1 LQKLI
6 SSEEYEEN
14 NFWSFCLFVFVK
26 KEGENIRT
34 TIHGGE
40 FNWAFS

>member
-1 LQKLI
+1 M
-6 SSEEYEEN
+6 
-14 NFWSFCLFVFVK
+14 FGLFVCFFFVK

-34 TIHGGE
+34 TIYGGE